1 MDRQPFYWLNE
12 DSRVFLSRG
21 YLSEGETPESRIRDI
36 ADKAE
41 WYLKDMASKNSKP
54 TDKFDGFADKFYDY
68 MGRGY
73 YSLSSPVWAN
83 YGKQRG
89 LPVSCLTG
97 DSWINTEHEGGTQI
111 KNLKIGDKVLTHK
124 GRFRKVVDIQ
134 TRQSTDDIYELKV
147 KTRNTP
153 IKITGNHP
161 VLTNLGWVR
170 VDELDSSLHYIATNQ
185 DIEHVGEEYTII
197 FDEIVQDQKN
207 PTRYVATQC
216 KNVKITED
224 VAWAMG
230 LWFAEGSKNM
240 DANKIPNG
248 IRITMG
254 IPFKDTVE
262 KWSRIMKENFGLNG
276 GIYES
281 NVIRNGKENSWLT
294 AHINSV
300 QLAQWFT
307 KEFGDGCKEKNV
319 TTWIKNLP
327 KPVLKKFFE
336 GFYLGDG
343 NKTKPKQSFTISN
356 PKLAMS
362 LYEIGLRCGYRMGLQ
377 MQEKASKLSTT
388 SHVYRVNI
396 YDNQGTINLSVNNAR
411 SGIKFSDGNRYCPFT
426 LKKLNH
432 NEMVYDITVEEDHSF
447 SVSGVIVHNCF
458 GSFID
463 DTMESIMYGVA
474 ENGMLMKN
482 GGGTS
487 GYFGKVRH
495 RGAPITDQ
503 GESSGSV
510 HFMQLYD
517 TLASVVSQGSVRRG
531 FFAAYQDIEHPD
543 ADEFLDIG
551 TEGNPIQGLTTSV
564 IVSDK
569 FINDMKA
576 GDQEK
581 RKLWAKVL
589 QRRSEIGYPYVMFGD
604 NVNKNKPKVY
614 KDKDMWI
621 YASQMCSEISL
632 PSSSDET
639 FTCVLSSLNVLHW
652 DEIKNTDAIEVITMF
667 LDTVCEEFIRKTE
680 GQEYL
685 KRARKFSINH
695 RALGLGILGWHSY
708 LQSNMIPFESNTAAR
723 KNLEIAKALK
733 EKSYAASGDLAEI
746 LGEPPL
752 LEGYGMRNTTTMA
765 IAPTK
770 SSSFILGQVSQSI
783 ELEFS
788 NCYVKD
794 LAKIKVTIKNPYLEK
809 LLKEKGKD
817 TPSVWDS
824 IKAADG
830 SVQLLDFLTQ
840 EEKDVFKTF
849 SEVNPYTIIDQ
860 AAVRQ
865 EYIDQSQSLNLMLD
879 PTMSV
884 KDINALYLYAWE
896 MGIKNLYY
904 SFSMSAAQSL
914 TRKKVMS
921 AGCAACEA

>member
-1 MDRQPFYWLNE
+1 MDREPFYWLNE
-12 DSRVFLSRG
+12 DSRLFLSRG
-21 YLSEGETPESRIRDI
+21 YLSEGETAESRVRDI

-41 WYLKDMASKNSKP
+41 WYLKDMASKNNKP
-54 TDKFDGFADKFYDY
+54 TEKFDGFADKFYDY
-68 MGRGY
+68 MSRGY

-83 YGKQRG
+83 YGKDRG
-89 LPVSCLTG
+89 LPVSC
-97 DSWINTEHEGGTQI
+97 
-111 KNLKIGDKVLTHK
+111 
-124 GRFRKVVDIQ
+124 
-134 TRQSTDDIYELKV
+134 
-147 KTRNTP
+147 
-153 IKITGNHP
+153 
-161 VLTNLGWVR
+161 
-170 VDELDSSLHYIATNQ
+170 
-185 DIEHVGEEYTII
+185 
-197 FDEIVQDQKN
+197 
-207 PTRYVATQC
+207 
-216 KNVKITED
+216 
-224 VAWAMG
+224 
-230 LWFAEGSKNM
+230 
-240 DANKIPNG
+240 
-248 IRITMG
+248 
-254 IPFKDTVE
+254 
-262 KWSRIMKENFGLNG
+262 
-276 GIYES
+276 
-281 NVIRNGKENSWLT
+281 
-294 AHINSV
+294 
-300 QLAQWFT
+300 
-307 KEFGDGCKEKNV
+307 
-319 TTWIKNLP
+319 
-327 KPVLKKFFE
+327 
-336 GFYLGDG
+336 
-343 NKTKPKQSFTISN
+343 
-356 PKLAMS
+356 
-362 LYEIGLRCGYRMGLQ
+362 
-377 MQEKASKLSTT
+377 
-388 SHVYRVNI
+388 
-396 YDNQGTINLSVNNAR
+396 
-411 SGIKFSDGNRYCPFT
+411 
-426 LKKLNH
+426 
-432 NEMVYDITVEEDHSF
+432 
-447 SVSGVIVHNCF
+447 F
-458 GSFID
+458 GSFIN
-463 DTMESIMYGVA
+463 DTMESILYGVA

-510 HFMQLYD
+510 HFMQMYD

-543 ADEFLDIG
+543 AEEFLDIG
-551 TEGNPIQGLTTSV
+551 TEGNPIQGLTTSI

-569 FINDMKA
+569 FINDMKN
-576 GDQEK
+576 GDADK

-589 QRRSEIGYPYVMFGD
+589 QRRSEIGYPYIMFAD
-604 NVNKNKPKVY
+604 NVNKNKPQVY

-652 DEIKNTDAIEVITMF
+652 DEIKHTDAIELMTMF
-667 LDTVCEEFIRKTE
+667 LDTVNEEFVRKTE

-685 KRARKFSINH
+685 KRARKFAMNH

-723 KNLEIAKALK
+723 KNLEIAKNLK
-733 EKSYAASGDLAEI
+733 EKSHAASKELAEI
-746 LGEPPL
+746 LGEPPV

-794 LAKIKVTIKNPYLEK
+794 LAKIKTTIKNPYLLK

-817 TPSVWDS
+817 ETSVWDS

-830 SVQLLDFLTQ
+830 SVQHLDFLTQ

-849 SEVNPYTIIDQ
+849 SEVDPYIIIDQ

-884 KDINALYLYAWE
+884 KEINALYLYAHE

-914 TRKKVMS
+914 TRKKVTAM
-921 AGCAACEA
+921 GCAACEA